1 MTTVTA
7 TTTTTKNVQDR
18 FTSAIKAS
26 RQKNQFRVRVN
37 VMGCCRSCISADHDE
52 TDKRA
57 YAYAF
62 GGQGMAFTWFEGE
75 MFYREMVNK
84 MKRRNHAHASVRD
97 ALQRSASGR
106 VKVVYFNF
114 DTVEVAQSL
123 RNAFEAEGF
132 TVEWDGTEEQCVQVV
147 MP

>member
-7 TTTTTKNVQDR
+7 TTTKTVQDR
-18 FTSAIKAS
+18 FTNAVKAS
-26 RQKNQFRVRVN
+26 RQKNKFRVRVN
-37 VMGCCRSCISADHDE
+37 VMGCCRSCISAEREEND
-52 TDKRA
+52 TRA

-62 GGQGMAFTWFEGE
+62 GGQGMAYTWFEGE
-75 MFYREMVNK
+75 MFYRETVNK
-84 MKRRNHAHASVRD
+84 MKRRHYAHASVRS
-97 ALQRSASGR
+97 ALLGSASGR

-123 RNAFEAEGF
+123 REAFEAEGF
-132 TVEWDGTEEQCVQVV
+132 TVEWNGTEEQCVQVV